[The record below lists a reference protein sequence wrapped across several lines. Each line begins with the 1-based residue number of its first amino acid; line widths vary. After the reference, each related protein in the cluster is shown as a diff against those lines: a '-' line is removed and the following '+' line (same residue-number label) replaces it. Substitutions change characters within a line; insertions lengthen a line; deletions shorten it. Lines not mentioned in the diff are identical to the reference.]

1 MPIISIESLRKCNVF
16 PGFSMS
22 HPTETSDQGL
32 IDVLRREGAVGITEL
47 AEAMGVT
54 PTAVRQRL
62 SRLMAEGLIDR
73 QLEQRAADKNGS
85 GQLKNGRGR
94 PGHHYRLTE
103 KGLRQTGNNY
113 GDLATVLWE
122 EIRAVKDPEVRRGL
136 LQRVVSRMAG
146 EYRNAVQGESLGE
159 RMESLTQLMGE
170 RQIPFATEQQ
180 SELPVLKA
188 LACPYPD
195 LAAQDPSICAM
206 ERMLFSEVLG
216 SSLKL
221 TQCRLDGETCCTFEA
236 S

>member
-1 MPIISIESLRKCNVF
+1 
-16 PGFSMS
+16 MS
-22 HPTETSDQGL
+22 QATETSDQGL
-32 IDVLRREGAVGITEL
+32 LDVLRREGALGITEL

-62 SRLMAEGLIDR
+62 SRLMASGLVDR
-73 QLEQRAADKNGS
+73 QLEDRQPE
-85 GQLKNGRGR
+85 KNGRGR
-94 PGHHYRLTE
+94 PGHRYRLTE
-103 KGLRQTGNNY
+103 KGVRRAGDNY

-136 LQRVVSRMAG
+136 LQRVVSRMADG
-146 EYRNAVQGESLGE
+146 YRHAVQGNNLSE
-159 RMESLTQLMGE
+159 RMESLTHLMGE
-170 RQIPFATEQQ
+170 RQIPFTTAQQ
-180 SELPVLKA
+180 NELPVLKA

-195 LAAQDPSICAM
+195 LAAQDRSICAM
-206 ERMLFSEVLG
+206 ERMLFSEVVG

>member
-1 MPIISIESLRKCNVF
+1 
-16 PGFSMS
+16 MS
-22 HPTETSDQGL
+22 QVTETSDQGL
-32 IDVLRREGAVGITEL
+32 IDVLRREGALGIAEL
-47 AEAMGVT
+47 VEAMGVT

-62 SRLMAEGLIDR
+62 SRLMATGLVDR
-73 QLEQRAADKNGS
+73 QLEGRQTEKNS
-85 GQLKNGRGR
+85 RGR
-94 PGHHYRLTE
+94 PGHRYRLTE
-103 KGLRQTGNNY
+103 KGIRRAGDNY

-136 LQRVVSRMAG
+136 LQRVVSRMASG
-146 EYRNAVQGESLGE
+146 YRKEVEGNTLGE
-159 RMESLTQLMGE
+159 RMESLTHLMGE

-180 SELPVLKA
+180 HELPVLKA

-195 LAAQDPSICAM
+195 LAAQDRSICAL

>member
-1 MPIISIESLRKCNVF
+1 
-16 PGFSMS
+16 MS

-73 QLEQRAADKNGS
+73 QLEQRTADRNGDGQLKNGR
-85 GQLKNGRGR
+85 GRLKNGRGR
-94 PGHHYRLTE
+94 PGHRYRLTE
-103 KGLRQTGNNY
+103 KGIRQTGNNY
-113 GDLATVLWE
+113 GDLAAVLWE

-146 EYRNAVQGESLGE
+146 EYRNSVQGESLGQ
-159 RMESLTQLMGE
+159 RMESLTHLMGE

-180 SELPVLKA
+180 NELPVLKA

>member
-1 MPIISIESLRKCNVF
+1 
-16 PGFSMS
+16 MS
-22 HPTETSDQGL
+22 QVTETSDQGL
-32 IDVLRREGAVGITEL
+32 LDVLRREGGLGIAEL

-62 SRLMAEGLIDR
+62 SRLMATGLVDR
-73 QLEQRAADKNGS
+73 QLEGRQNEKNGR
-85 GQLKNGRGR
+85 GRQEKIGRGR
-94 PGHHYRLTE
+94 PGHRYRLTE
-103 KGLRQTGNNY
+103 KGIRRAGDNY

-122 EIRAVKDPEVRRGL
+122 EIRAVKDPEIRRGL
-136 LQRVVSRMAG
+136 LHRVVSRMADG
-146 EYRNAVQGESLGE
+146 YRSEVQGNNLGE
-159 RMESLTQLMGE
+159 KMESLTHLMGE

-180 SELPVLKA
+180 NELPVLKA

-195 LAAQDPSICAM
+195 LAAQDRSICAM